1 MLITQRKIELMEKY
15 RRIEMKLKECLN
27 MRDFSTMQEGYFMNR
42 MAGKP
47 EFMTDESIALA
58 AAEFAKKDAEKK
70 LRRNQEELKNQQ
82 ANTKGEEGKRK
93 PFLKLTKGRLG
104 TKIRKKDDG
113 DDVGQQNKGMME
125 RDIKGMEEIHWKV
138 VYLERELDDL
148 KKALE
153 AQPPNIY
160 DLLYDA
166 FELYT
171 DQRKRSQIELIRE
184 VIFELKRDYN
194 KEFDSLENYK

>member
-1 MLITQRKIELMEKY
+1 
-15 RRIEMKLKECLN
+15 
-27 MRDFSTMQEGYFMNR
+27 
-42 MAGKP
+42 
-47 EFMTDESIALA
+47 
-58 AAEFAKKDAEKK
+58 
-70 LRRNQEELKNQQ
+70 
-82 ANTKGEEGKRK
+82 
-93 PFLKLTKGRLG
+93 
-104 TKIRKKDDG
+104 
-113 DDVGQQNKGMME
+113 MME

>member
-1 MLITQRKIELMEKY
+1 MK
-15 RRIEMKLKECLN
+15 RIVSSNQSLN
-27 MRDFSTMQEGYFMNR
+27 MRINHDHPRNR
-42 MAGKP
+42 W
-47 EFMTDESIALA
+47 
-58 AAEFAKKDAEKK
+58 
-70 LRRNQEELKNQQ
+70 EL
-82 ANTKGEEGKRK
+82 
-93 PFLKLTKGRLG
+93 GR
-104 TKIRKKDDG
+104 
-113 DDVGQQNKGMME
+113 
-125 RDIKGMEEIHWKV
+125 
-138 VYLERELDDL
+138 Y
-148 KKALE
+148 E

>member
-1 MLITQRKIELMEKY
+1 
-15 RRIEMKLKECLN
+15 
-27 MRDFSTMQEGYFMNR
+27 
-42 MAGKP
+42 
-47 EFMTDESIALA
+47 
-58 AAEFAKKDAEKK
+58 
-70 LRRNQEELKNQQ
+70 
-82 ANTKGEEGKRK
+82 
-93 PFLKLTKGRLG
+93 
-104 TKIRKKDDG
+104 
-113 DDVGQQNKGMME
+113 ME

-171 DQRKRSQIELIRE
+171 D
-184 VIFELKRDYN
+184 
-194 KEFDSLENYK
+194 

>member
-1 MLITQRKIELMEKY
+1 
-15 RRIEMKLKECLN
+15 
-27 MRDFSTMQEGYFMNR
+27 
-42 MAGKP
+42 
-47 EFMTDESIALA
+47 
-58 AAEFAKKDAEKK
+58 
-70 LRRNQEELKNQQ
+70 
-82 ANTKGEEGKRK
+82 
-93 PFLKLTKGRLG
+93 
-104 TKIRKKDDG
+104 
-113 DDVGQQNKGMME
+113 ME